1 MDGEPAMNPS
11 IRTAWGGLVLAVV
24 TMIAALLVWAV
35 DANEPLTPDVV
46 LYLVAFL
53 AFAAVGALIVNRHPK
68 NVIGLLA
75 LATGVAGSIVGLFDS
90 VGRLKDPVIGQEWAA
105 WIATW
110 GFPATLAPA
119 LLMILLFPTGRL
131 ASPRWRI
138 AAASVVIGALTVS
151 IGNAFTP
158 RMVDFPGVRNP
169 VGIDWFQGSAL
180 ESGGIGWFP
189 LLAGAVVAALGLVP
203 RLRRARGVER
213 QQLKWITYA
222 AALQGI
228 GWVLVALDLRDT
240 AGELAVAVVLGTLLL
255 IPIAAGIAILRY
267 RLYDID
273 VVIRRTV
280 VYGVV
285 VATLGALYATL
296 VLAMQSI
303 FSGMTGGDTIPVVL
317 STLAIAVMF
326 GPVRGRI
333 RELVDRRFYRS
344 RYDQQ
349 HLVEWLGTQLRDEVE
364 LDSVSRS
371 LTSVAG
377 QAVRPA
383 SIGLW
388 LRGGAPA
395 PADERT

>member
-1 MDGEPAMNPS
+1 MNPS

-203 RLRRARGVER
+203 RLRRAHGVER

>member
-1 MDGEPAMNPS
+1 MNPS
-11 IRTAWGGLVLAVV
+11 TRTAWGGLVLAVV

-35 DANEPLTPDVV
+35 DADERLTPDVV
-46 LYLVAFL
+46 LYLVAYL

-90 VGRLKDPVIGQEWAA
+90 IGRLKAPLVGQEWAA

-131 ASPRWRI
+131 ASPRWKI

-151 IGNAFTP
+151 IGNALTP

-169 VGIDWFQGSAL
+169 VGIDWFQGSLL
-180 ESGGIGWFP
+180 ESGGVGWFP

-285 VATLGALYATL
+285 VAILGALYATL
-296 VLAMQSI
+296 VLGLQSI
-303 FSGMTGGDTIPVVL
+303 FSGMTGGDTIPVAL

-333 RELVDRRFYRS
+333 RELVDQRFYRS

-349 HLVEWLGTQLRDEVE
+349 HLVEWLGIQLRDEVE

-395 PADERT
+395 SADSRT

>member
-1 MDGEPAMNPS
+1 
-11 IRTAWGGLVLAVV
+11 
-24 TMIAALLVWAV
+24 
-35 DANEPLTPDVV
+35 
-46 LYLVAFL
+46 
-53 AFAAVGALIVNRHPK
+53 
-68 NVIGLLA
+68 
-75 LATGVAGSIVGLFDS
+75 
-90 VGRLKDPVIGQEWAA
+90 
-105 WIATW
+105 
-110 GFPATLAPA
+110 
-119 LLMILLFPTGRL
+119 
-131 ASPRWRI
+131 
-138 AAASVVIGALTVS
+138 
-151 IGNAFTP
+151 
-158 RMVDFPGVRNP
+158 
-169 VGIDWFQGSAL
+169 
-180 ESGGIGWFP
+180 
-189 LLAGAVVAALGLVP
+189 VAALGLVP

-285 VATLGALYATL
+285 VAILGALYASL
-296 VLAMQSI
+296 VLGLQSI
-303 FSGMTGGDTIPVVL
+303 FSGMTGGDTIPVAL

-333 RELVDRRFYRS
+333 RELVDQRFYRS

-349 HLVEWLGTQLRDEVE
+349 HLVEWLGIQLRDEVE

-395 PADERT
+395 SADSRT